1 MSVKLNP
8 AHAGVKRIMA
18 EFKELTRAPDDSFYA
33 APCEDNLFEWHF
45 TIRGAEDTEYEEGL
59 YHGRIL
65 LPPQYPFSPPD
76 IMMSTPSGRFE
87 INKKICLSISGYHPK
102 NWQPSWSIRTVLIA
116 LIAFFPTKPNGAIGS
131 LDYKKSEKRMYARK
145 SREWQCDRCKKKNRE
160 ILPDLSEEEKQARKL
175 KPKPDIP
182 LALLTTISPD
192 ATLTTSPTKTTD
204 ETSPVTSEHTST
216 SPETQTNS
224 SGSSSAT
231 LSTISSTT
239 ASPSNSSSSNTSV
252 SDKKIESISTQN
264 KPKNNTKDTILSHLI
279 VILTIAILAIL
290 ARKFFF
296 TPSVN
301 PLRWEKD

>member
-145 SREWQCDRCKKKNRE
+145 SREWQCDRCKKKEQRY
-160 ILPDLSEEEKQARKL
+160 I
-175 KPKPDIP
+175 
-182 LALLTTISPD
+182 T
-192 ATLTTSPTKTTD
+192 
-204 ETSPVTSEHTST
+204 
-216 SPETQTNS
+216 
-224 SGSSSAT
+224 
-231 LSTISSTT
+231 
-239 ASPSNSSSSNTSV
+239 
-252 SDKKIESISTQN
+252 
-264 KPKNNTKDTILSHLI
+264 
-279 VILTIAILAIL
+279 
-290 ARKFFF
+290 
-296 TPSVN
+296 
-301 PLRWEKD
+301 

>member
-1 MSVKLNP
+1 V
-8 AHAGVKRIMA
+8 I
-18 EFKELTRAPDDSFYA
+18 
-33 APCEDNLFEWHF
+33 
-45 TIRGAEDTEYEEGL
+45 GA
-59 YHGRIL
+59 
-65 LPPQYPFSPPD
+65 
-76 IMMSTPSGRFE
+76 
-87 INKKICLSISGYHPK
+87 
-102 NWQPSWSIRTVLIA
+102 
-116 LIAFFPTKPNGAIGS
+116 
-131 LDYKKSEKRMYARK
+131 
-145 SREWQCDRCKKKNRE
+145 KKKNKD